1 MRDRNIAAYSFVE
14 LPVKKG
20 VNVEV
25 ISAAFHAIYFATLHK
40 KEIGE
45 KHYEQALR
53 TLVHGVALQ
62 LFA

>member
-1 MRDRNIAAYSFVE
+1 MGRNTTEYSSVE

-25 ISAAFHAIYFATLHK
+25 ISAAFHAIHFATLHK
-40 KEIGE
+40 KKIGE
-45 KHYEQALR
+45 QHYEKAIR
-53 TLVHGVALQ
+53 TLVQGVALQ